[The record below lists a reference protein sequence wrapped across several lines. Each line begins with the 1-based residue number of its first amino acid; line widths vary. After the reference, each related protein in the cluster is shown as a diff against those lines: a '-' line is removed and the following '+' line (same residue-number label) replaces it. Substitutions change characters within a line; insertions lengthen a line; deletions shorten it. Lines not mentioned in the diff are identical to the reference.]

1 MRPFL
6 SQVLDTLISVTQHGE
21 GILMGVT
28 DSRPIVLKDLD
39 QSLVS
44 SCTDSLISLAKDISL
59 TCNPEDLRLCVKHLL
74 YVEQINEYI
83 NLTRI
88 VDLND
93 AIVLHILDSLTLL
106 PYVPSSA
113 TYMLDMGTG
122 PGFPGI
128 PLAVT
133 CALKADLLDSVGK
146 KIKAVNA
153 IVDTLNID
161 GVHGVH
167 VRLED
172 HARMHRNAYDLV
184 VARAL
189 APLNVL
195 LEYASPLTAK
205 EGHLILSKGNLDDDE
220 LSQGVNA
227 AKQCGFSLI
236 EHNTFELP
244 CGFGHR
250 EILKFKKSHQ
260 AAIQLPRATGLAR
273 KNPLA

>member
-1 MRPFL
+1 
-6 SQVLDTLISVTQHGE
+6 
-21 GILMGVT
+21 MGVT

-167 VRLED
+167 ARLED

-184 VARAL
+184 VAHR
-189 APLNVL
+189 
-195 LEYASPLTAK
+195 SP
-205 EGHLILSKGNLDDDE
+205 H
-220 LSQGVNA
+220 
-227 AKQCGFSLI
+227 
-236 EHNTFELP
+236 
-244 CGFGHR
+244 
-250 EILKFKKSHQ
+250 
-260 AAIQLPRATGLAR
+260 
-273 KNPLA
+273 